1 MKRFFAALL
10 VLVMLLGAASA
21 EDLKSLSI
29 DQLRQMIL
37 LVNAEI
43 ASRQEWTGSD
53 IPAGIWTVGVDI
65 PAGEYSISLA
75 DKSGAYLTIRDAA
88 GRIVVGSG
96 IRKEKDTVGK
106 VQLKDGYTVELDGG
120 PLHFAPPLSL
130 SF

>member
-1 MKRFFAALL
+1 MKRLFVILLALS
-10 VLVMLLGAASA
+10 LLFVSASA
-21 EDLKSLSI
+21 EELASLSV

-43 ASRQEWTGSD
+43 ASRQEWTGAD
-53 IPAGIWTVGVDI
+53 VPAGIWTVGVDI

-106 VQLKDGYTVELDGG
+106 VLLKDGYTVDLDGG
-120 PLHFAPPLSL
+120 PLHFAPPLTL